1 MSDHIDAIGFDSI
14 CRAVEKVYGFS
25 TTPALMVGNT
35 DTQWYWKLSKNIY
48 RFSPVALTLVETSM
62 FHGINE
68 RIGVDALTLMVD
80 YYREIISSNDSS

>member
-1 MSDHIDAIGFDSI
+1 MSDHIDAIGFDCI